1 MRNLSNHDKDGSRN
15 VRKTIGF
22 MCKKATTLHV
32 HHTFW
37 HFFQA
42 TFYGGWRERTTT
54 NFFLPRSVFLKIE
67 AFLARNKQNKI

>member
-1 MRNLSNHDKDGSRN
+1 MRNLSNHDKDGSGN

-22 MCKKATTLHV
+22 ICKTETTLHV

-54 NFFLPRSVFLKIE
+54 NFFLPRSLFLKIA
-67 AFLARNKQNKI
+67 AFFTRHKQDKI